1 MLKLGRLKMKGK
13 EIIKGGIKMKAKDLT
28 EKTFEKLLNR
38 VKVEELRIGE
48 SLELSYLN
56 PAIEDDGKV
65 AEIIIHGPE
74 CEVERIKSII
84 EHRFEGFGFYAR
96 YLEMQNEN
104 SGMAG
109 YKQNYETISDK
120 SIEAGWAV
128 ELKLN

>member
-56 PAIEDDGKV
+56 PAAQDDGKV
-65 AEIIIHGPE
+65 AEIIIHAPE
-74 CEVERIKSII
+74 CEMERIKGII
-84 EHRFEGFGFYAR
+84 EHKFEGFGFYA
-96 YLEMQNEN
+96 E
-104 SGMAG
+104 MAG

>member
-1 MLKLGRLKMKGK
+1 
-13 EIIKGGIKMKAKDLT
+13 MKAKNLT

-56 PAIEDDGKV
+56 PAIQDDGKI
-65 AEIIIHGPE
+65 AKIIIHAPE
-74 CEVERIKSII
+74 CEIERIKGII
-84 EHRFEGFGFYAR
+84 EHKFEDFGFYAR

-104 SGMAG
+104 SEM
-109 YKQNYETISDK
+109 
-120 SIEAGWAV
+120 AV